1 MVNHYKINPN
11 LQRIESILLS
21 ALAGLPRLCQLC
33 EGNIRTV
40 PTIKCDGQHHLG
52 IVGRR
57 LPHLL
62 DVQIRRYEVSYIS
75 RMTTAA
81 GNAASTEATS
91 PNSGFAC
98 PFTAP
103 YIFTLFNQGC
113 HRWRQ
118 RLPRHSP
125 NGEPEVKTQKYVEM
139 QGTCVCSSLSLLF
152 NSDTSEALVVSC
164 KPMKHKLFREGQL
177 PVNEIETKAKV
188 TSLWW
193 KLIRLANESKYQHLM
208 HSQYISIPNEYF
220 FRHSDARNRKQSTT
234 KSKGWA
240 QLTSKMR
247 WEKKPSYFP

>member
-1 MVNHYKINPN
+1 MLDLIS
-11 LQRIESILLS
+11 ESFFFDSFIVHICIYIFISAWYIITKSIQICNGLRS

-113 HRWRQ
+113 HR
-118 RLPRHSP
+118 
-125 NGEPEVKTQKYVEM
+125 
-139 QGTCVCSSLSLLF
+139 
-152 NSDTSEALVVSC
+152 
-164 KPMKHKLFREGQL
+164 
-177 PVNEIETKAKV
+177 
-188 TSLWW
+188 
-193 KLIRLANESKYQHLM
+193 
-208 HSQYISIPNEYF
+208 
-220 FRHSDARNRKQSTT
+220 
-234 KSKGWA
+234 
-240 QLTSKMR
+240 
-247 WEKKPSYFP
+247 